1 MAKHYYTVTYS
12 WANES
17 LRCGPFSS
25 FDAAYDAMLKDAMNE
40 LRMDTTETKYR
51 AEALVVHLETA
62 TITLTNEAGV
72 TTWKVVEEEDTNDTN
87 LWALL
92 FCENTDSCDPTNST
106 NIRFF
111 SSKEK
116 ACEEML
122 KSYEQCNAIL
132 HFDALPEDDEHS
144 IERTEMGIAVIDG
157 NDTYKWLVVE
167 AKPESQS
174 PTLT

>member
-72 TTWKVVEEEDTNDTN
+72 TTWKVVEEEDTNDIN

>member
-132 HFDALPEDDEHS
+132 HFDTLQEDDEHS

>member
-25 FDAAYDAMLKDAMNE
+25 FDAAYDAMLKDALNE

-167 AKPESQS
+167 ARPESQS

>member
-106 NIRFF
+106 NVRFF
-111 SSKEK
+111 SSKAK

-122 KSYEQCNAIL
+122 KSYEQYNAIL
-132 HFDALPEDDEHS
+132 HFDTLPEDDEHS